1 MDSEEESDP
10 VPHGLASRAAQPAI
24 NNLAAQVSGPVS
36 AALTAQGA
44 QMKLAPLSAALAQLA
59 PVSAALTAQVAQMD
73 LTPVSA
79 ALTAQV
85 AQMKLAPLSAA
96 LAQLAPVS
104 AQLMERLAA
113 QASFPVA
120 ELAAQISGVGKFAFA
135 RQLME
140 AGNQLQPSLER
151 LQSRVAAIPKS
162 SAPAASVVLGDDVS
176 ISRNQEPSTAP
187 PAMSDKE
194 RARWLSVLLFM
205 FVYFS
210 LSVAIRY
217 DVMIAQISTETG
229 ANPFEIAVLLTTLAY
244 NAKK

>member
-36 AALTAQGA
+36 AALTAQVA

-85 AQMKLAPLSAA
+85 AQMDLTPVSAA